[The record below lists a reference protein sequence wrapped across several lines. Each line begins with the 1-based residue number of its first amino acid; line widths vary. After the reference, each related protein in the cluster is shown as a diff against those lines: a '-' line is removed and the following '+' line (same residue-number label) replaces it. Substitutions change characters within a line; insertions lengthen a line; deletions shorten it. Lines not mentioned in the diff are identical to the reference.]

1 MLCPSATA
9 TIGPFSH
16 EPGPRGVRDPR
27 EPVKILRAY
36 KTELDPTV
44 SQTDQLLQHA
54 GCARWAY
61 NWGLRRKIESYEK
74 TRKSPSWVDLNRELN
89 ALKKLPVEAGGIPW
103 MYESSKCAPQEALR
117 NLDRAFEG
125 FFRRCKQGAARKGFP
140 RFKSRKRGVGGF
152 RFSEGIKV
160 SERLVQLPRLG
171 EIKLKQRGYLP
182 TSGVKILSAAVSER
196 AGRWFVS
203 IQVEQEVPD
212 PSPKPTLVLGVD
224 VGIKSLAVTSEGE
237 VFSNPKALQTAQ
249 KLLRARQ
256 KSLARKQKGSNNRR
270 KAAARVARL
279 HARISDIRKDSIHK
293 MTTAITKQAS
303 MVVIEDLNVA
313 GMLRNHCLARSLSD
327 ASLGEIHR
335 QLTYKTKWRGVELR
349 VADRFF
355 PSSKRCSGCG
365 AVKTSLSLSER
376 VYRCERCGL
385 EIDRDLNAAINLK
398 DLAGSSPV
406 SACRPGGSGDSRKR
420 IAKPL
425 VGQEPNRE
433 ASS

>member
-1 MLCPSATA
+1 V
-9 TIGPFSH
+9 G
-16 EPGPRGVRDPR
+16 
-27 EPVKILRAY
+27 
-36 KTELDPTV
+36 
-44 SQTDQLLQHA
+44 
-54 GCARWAY
+54 
-61 NWGLRRKIESYEK
+61 
-74 TRKSPSWVDLNRELN
+74 LNRELN
-89 ALKKLPVEAGGIPW
+89 VIKKLPKEAGGVPW

-125 FFRRCKQGAARKGFP
+125 FFRRCKSGSKRKGFP
-140 RFKSRKRGVGGF
+140 RFKSRKRGIGSF
-152 RFSEGIKV
+152 KFSEGIKV

-171 EIKLKQRGYLP
+171 KIKLKQRGYLP
-182 TSGVKILSAAVSER
+182 TSGVKILSASVSEK
-196 AGRWFVS
+196 AGRWYVS
-203 IQVEQEVPD
+203 IQVEQELPD
-212 PSPKPTLVLGVD
+212 PAPKPTSVLGVD

-237 VFSNPKALQTAQ
+237 VFRNPKALQAAQ

-256 KSLARKQKGSNNRR
+256 QAVARKQKGSNNRR
-270 KAAARVARL
+270 KATQKVARL
-279 HARISDIRKDSIHK
+279 HARISNIRRDSIHK

-303 MVVIEDLNVA
+303 VIVIEDLNVA

-335 QLTYKTKWRGVELR
+335 QLTYKSQWRGVELR
-349 VADRFF
+349 TADRFY

-385 EIDRDLNAAINLK
+385 VIDRDLNAAINLK

-406 SACRPGGSGDSRKR
+406 QACRPGGSGAALTSGT
-420 IAKPL
+420 KPL

>member
-1 MLCPSATA
+1 M
-9 TIGPFSH
+9 
-16 EPGPRGVRDPR
+16 
-27 EPVKILRAY
+27 KILRAY

-44 SQTDQLLQHA
+44 KQTEQLLQHA

-61 NWGLRRKIESYEK
+61 NWGLRRKIESYEA
-74 TRKSPSWVDLNRELN
+74 TGKSPSWVGLNRELN
-89 ALKKLPVEAGGIPW
+89 VIKKLPKEAGGVPW

-125 FFRRCKQGAARKGFP
+125 FFRRCKSGSKRKGFP
-140 RFKSRKRGVGGF
+140 RFKSRKRGIGSF
-152 RFSEGIKV
+152 KFSEGIKV

-171 EIKLKQRGYLP
+171 KIKLKQRGYLP
-182 TSGVKILSAAVSER
+182 TSGVKILSASVSEK
-196 AGRWFVS
+196 AGRWYVS
-203 IQVEQEVPD
+203 IQVEQELPD
-212 PSPKPTLVLGVD
+212 PAPKLAILGVD

-237 VFSNPKALQTAQ
+237 VFANPKALQAAQ

-256 KSLARKQKGSNNRR
+256 QAVARKQKGSNNRR
-270 KAAARVARL
+270 KATQKVARL
-279 HARISDIRKDSIHK
+279 HARISNIRRDSIHK

-303 MVVIEDLNVA
+303 VIVIEDLNVA

-335 QLTYKTKWRGVELR
+335 QLTYKSQWRGVELR
-349 VADRFF
+349 TADRFY

-385 EIDRDLNAAINLK
+385 VIDRDLNAAINLK

-406 SACRPGGSGDSRKR
+406 QACRPGGSGAALTSGT
-420 IAKPL
+420 KPL